1 MRRLTHID
9 NAKALGMVFIVASHI
24 GITNNAINNIYT
36 LWCDILGSFY
46 VPLFFIL
53 SDCFESQ
60 TYDIT
65 KLKKR
70 IIKLI
75 KYCVIFYTFGVI
87 MDGIICNHWT
97 LTHCTS
103 QTTIWFLFVLIW
115 ITLIVGILKKYKF
128 NYIIYIVLTICGIV
142 LSYNHTSFVYLG
154 QSCLCLPFYLFGYYS
169 KNILKRGKFNWLF
182 ALWSLLG
189 WLILFVLFYRPQNIS
204 LNLVNQN
211 YIAFYAEAILGSIFV
226 IEICKLFNNKYFSYF
241 GSNTIVPMMIQI
253 PIIHLL
259 GKYYEIQT
267 IGVYYIS
274 AIILNLLCYICIP
287 IFRNKQYDIFK

>member
-9 NAKALGMVFIVASHI
+9 NAKALGMILIVASHI
-24 GITNNAINNIYT
+24 GVTNNAINNIYT
-36 LWCDILGSFY
+36 LWCNILGSFY

-53 SDCFESQ
+53 SGCFESQ
-60 TYDIT
+60 TYDIN

-87 MDGIICNHWT
+87 TDGIIRNHWT

-115 ITLIVGILKKYKF
+115 ITLIVGLLKKYKF
-128 NYIIYIVLTICGIV
+128 NYIIYIVLTIFGII
-142 LSYNHTSFVYLG
+142 LSYNHRSFFYLG
-154 QSCLCLPFYLFGYYS
+154 QSCLCLPFYLFGHYS
-169 KNILKRGKFNWLF
+169 KNILKREEFNWLS
-182 ALWSLLG
+182 ALCSLLG
-189 WLILFVLFYRPQNIS
+189 WLILFILFYSPQNIS

-211 YIAFYAEAILGSIFV
+211 YIAFYAEAILGSIFI
-226 IEICKLFNNKYFSYF
+226 IEICKLFYNKYFSYF
-241 GSNTIVPMMIQI
+241 GSNTIIPMMIQI

-259 GKYYEIQT
+259 SKYYEIQT
-267 IGVYYIS
+267 IGAYYIS

>member
-1 MRRLTHID
+1 M
-9 NAKALGMVFIVASHI
+9 
-24 GITNNAINNIYT
+24 
-36 LWCDILGSFY
+36 
-46 VPLFFIL
+46 
-53 SDCFESQ
+53 Q
-60 TYDIT
+60 
-65 KLKKR
+65 
-70 IIKLI
+70 
-75 KYCVIFYTFGVI
+75 
-87 MDGIICNHWT
+87 
-97 LTHCTS
+97 
-103 QTTIWFLFVLIW
+103 
-115 ITLIVGILKKYKF
+115 
-128 NYIIYIVLTICGIV
+128 
-142 LSYNHTSFVYLG
+142 
-154 QSCLCLPFYLFGYYS
+154 
-169 KNILKRGKFNWLF
+169 
-182 ALWSLLG
+182 
-189 WLILFVLFYRPQNIS
+189 LILFVLFYRPQNIS

>member
-53 SDCFESQ
+53 SGCFESQ

-115 ITLIVGILKKYKF
+115 ITLIVGI
-128 NYIIYIVLTICGIV
+128 
-142 LSYNHTSFVYLG
+142 
-154 QSCLCLPFYLFGYYS
+154 
-169 KNILKRGKFNWLF
+169 
-182 ALWSLLG
+182 
-189 WLILFVLFYRPQNIS
+189 
-204 LNLVNQN
+204 
-211 YIAFYAEAILGSIFV
+211 
-226 IEICKLFNNKYFSYF
+226 
-241 GSNTIVPMMIQI
+241 
-253 PIIHLL
+253 
-259 GKYYEIQT
+259 
-267 IGVYYIS
+267 
-274 AIILNLLCYICIP
+274 
-287 IFRNKQYDIFK
+287 